1 MSPEEELKNA
11 EKRVLEGKTY
21 FWIRDTMPVCMA
33 AQARPTAN
41 GLAINGVFT
50 PAEHHCRG
58 YASALVGAVSQMSLD
73 SGKKFCTL
81 YTDLDNPTSNSIYQK
96 IGYTSRWAIQPFIA
110 SSTKICADHLQRLGC
125 RQMLFR
131 LGIRQIHSARTV
143 AKAEVRN
150 FDAASVNDGG
160 MPREGL
166 RVLHSR
172 SS

>member
-1 MSPEEELKNA
+1 
-11 EKRVLEGKTY
+11 
-21 FWIRDTMPVCMA
+21 MPVCMA
-33 AQARPTAN
+33 AYARPTAN
-41 GLAINGVFT
+41 GIAINGVFT
-50 PAEHHCRG
+50 PAEHRCRG

-81 YTDLDNPTSNSIYQK
+81 CTDLDNPTSNSIYQK
-96 IGYTSRWAIQPFIA
+96 IGYKSVGAFIA
-110 SSTKICADHLQRLGC
+110 SSTKICADHLQRLGR
-125 RQMLFR
+125 RQTLFR